1 MGKELLRN
9 ALHAL
14 LEALAK
20 KRLPSGEDGKLIG
33 DGGGQRS
40 KLQSALEEIDE
51 WDADDDV
58 RELGGDLD
66 EEVVMS
72 RVKERFITREG
83 LPPFIAALSQCMWAR
98 EHRELVSPYLPYIS
112 PISPLGLVLA
122 LTLTLGLALALALAL
137 TLTPSPDPHQLARKK
152 RKDAAEAGM
161 RRDEGRDWER
171 LIFPPIPERATLPER
186 AKWRER
192 GETFHGEAVDSGE
205 VVDVALL
212 GEWSPQFNAL
222 VDLYASHLEDFVRW
236 RSLSPEGAVAAAGG
250 SQAYRDAPARP
261 RELSA
266 SPPARSLSRTKRS
279 GTVSNLLA
287 FGPATA
293 LALADDGAGGGLT
306 LTLTPTP
313 TLTRTLT

>member
-1 MGKELLRN
+1 
-9 ALHAL
+9 
-14 LEALAK
+14 
-20 KRLPSGEDGKLIG
+20 
-33 DGGGQRS
+33 
-40 KLQSALEEIDE
+40 
-51 WDADDDV
+51 
-58 RELGGDLD
+58 
-66 EEVVMS
+66 MS
-72 RVKERFITREG
+72 RVKDRFITSKG

-98 EHRELVSPYLPYIS
+98 EHREL
-112 PISPLGLVLA
+112 
-122 LTLTLGLALALALAL
+122 
-137 TLTPSPDPHQLARKK
+137 LARKK

-236 RSLSPEGAVAAAGG
+236 RSLSPEGAVAAAGS

-261 RELSA
+261 RDLSA
-266 SPPARSLSRTKRS
+266 PPARSLSRTKRS

-306 LTLTPTP
+306 LTLTLTP